1 MQSKA
6 IPRAIPESQSMAKI
20 FIQPA
25 AGGAGAR
32 YRSFPFIKLAKN
44 DRMYYFM
51 REKVIVFNT
60 NLKKVTVNG
69 KKKNYFS
76 SFCNIAQSLAF
87 LSHHF
92 VTQSHTRV

>member
-1 MQSKA
+1 
-6 IPRAIPESQSMAKI
+6 MAKI

-44 DRMYYFM
+44 DRMYYFI

-69 KKKNYFS
+69 KKKTIFPLFATLRN
-76 SFCNIAQSLAF
+76 
-87 LSHHF
+87 H
-92 VTQSHTRV
+92 

>member
-1 MQSKA
+1 
-6 IPRAIPESQSMAKI
+6 MAKI

-25 AGGAGAR
+25 AGDAGAR

-44 DRMYYFM
+44 DRMYYFI

-69 KKKNYFS
+69 KKKTNKLF
-76 SFCNIAQSLAF
+76 FPLFATLRN
-87 LSHHF
+87 H
-92 VTQSHTRV
+92 

>member
-1 MQSKA
+1 MTQTKA

-44 DRMYYFM
+44 DRMYYFI

-60 NLKKVTVNG
+60 NLKKVTVDG
-69 KKKNYFS
+69 KNKNFS